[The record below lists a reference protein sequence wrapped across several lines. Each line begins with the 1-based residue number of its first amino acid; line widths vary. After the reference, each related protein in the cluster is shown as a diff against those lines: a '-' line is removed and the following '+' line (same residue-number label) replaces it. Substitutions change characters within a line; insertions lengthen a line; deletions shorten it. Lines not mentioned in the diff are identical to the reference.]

1 MDLITRRQIHTC
13 MDLAVP
19 PFLRPLNGCIQQ
31 GVSLP
36 GIEESPSAGTI
47 VDTCGQAML
56 MFE

>member
-13 MDLAVP
+13 MELCSSTI
-19 PFLRPLNGCIQQ
+19 LQPLNGCIQQ